1 MIHSI
6 HHPCICVRDMDKS
19 LGLYEGL
26 LGLEKVQDM
35 VFEGELIEKLL
46 GVEKPKFRIVHLKV
60 ADDILELMQFIEPE
74 GEDKAH
80 LEPNDLGITHFCFKV
95 LDCAAVFSTIAGA
108 GYGFTTDEPVTTP
121 SGRTVAYFRDPDDIL
136 VEILQDPK

>member
-6 HHPCICVRDMDKS
+6 HHPCICVRDMEKS

-35 VFEGELIEKLL
+35 VFEGEMIEKLL
-46 GVEKPKFRIVHLKV
+46 QIEKPKFRIVHLKV
-60 ADDILELMQFIEPE
+60 ADDILELMQFIEPD

-80 LEPNDLGITHFCFKV
+80 LMANDLGITHFCFKV
-95 LDCAAVFSTIAGA
+95 LDCGQVFARIQEA
-108 GYGFTTDEPVTTP
+108 GYAFTTDAPVTTP
-121 SGRTVAYFRDPDDIL
+121 SGRQVAYFRDPDSIL
-136 VEILQDPK
+136 VEILQDPQ